1 MYDTLGPCDPSS
13 VSNKWPAT
21 MLAAKRT
28 AKVPGRITLLTVSI
42 ITITGIRA
50 LGVPSGTRWVK
61 ILLYW

>member
-1 MYDTLGPCDPSS
+1 
-13 VSNKWPAT
+13 

-61 ILLYW
+61 ILLY